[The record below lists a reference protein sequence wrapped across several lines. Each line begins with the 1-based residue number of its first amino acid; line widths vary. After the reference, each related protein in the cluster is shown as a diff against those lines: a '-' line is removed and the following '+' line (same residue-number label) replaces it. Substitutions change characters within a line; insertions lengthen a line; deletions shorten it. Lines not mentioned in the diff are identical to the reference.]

1 MTRGSVALVAALSC
15 LLPVNAHARL
25 RTSGQPPGSFDYY
38 VLSMTWSPQ
47 SCFEPT
53 GASERFLCGKGRRH
67 AFALSGLQPRNDRG
81 APQACAPAA
90 PLPTHLV
97 DAMLDIMPE
106 ASLVRREWQEHGTC
120 SGLGPTA
127 YFDKSRAAFQSV
139 SIPAA
144 YKNPREVQR
153 VTPSRLAQ
161 QFVIANPKL
170 APADIAV
177 RCDGH
182 VLREVHVCLD
192 RSLEPRPCG
201 LSERTHCHAGEII
214 VPPVP

>member
-1 MTRGSVALVAALSC
+1 M
-15 LLPVNAHARL
+15 
-25 RTSGQPPGSFDYY
+25 
-38 VLSMTWSPQ
+38 MWSPQ
-47 SCFEPT
+47 YCFAPES
-53 GASERFLCGKGRRH
+53 ASERALCGKGRRH
-67 AFALSGLQPRNDRG
+67 AFALSGLQPRTDYG
-81 APQACAPAA
+81 APKACAPAP

-120 SGLGPTA
+120 SGLGATA
-127 YFDKSRAAFQSV
+127 YFDKSRAAFQAV

-144 YKNPREVQR
+144 YKNPRELQR

-170 APADIAV
+170 AADDIAL

-192 RSLEPRPCG
+192 RFLEPRPCTLG
-201 LSERTHCHAGEII
+201 ERQHCRAGEIV